1 MPVRLIWWGEE
12 KMWAWPAHISRRP
25 TGTVFVMHLHL
36 CERMPPCS
44 SARFNVCA
52 ELLIP
57 PPCGSED
64 VAGALQSTTTCAPLP
79 FPVNVYRKSIHLAA
93 LSFFFSLQ
101 ALSADPST
109 DMAPSLATFP
119 ISFSECFHRGG
130 VQRLID
136 SIKLQLA

>member
-1 MPVRLIWWGEE
+1 MSSVGPSNSMGGRR
-12 KMWAWPAHISRRP
+12 KKSWPAHIRRRP

-36 CERMPPCS
+36 CERMPLCS

-79 FPVNVYRKSIHLAA
+79 FPVNVNRKSIHLAA
-93 LSFFFSLQ
+93 LSFFFSHKHSQQIPPLTWPPRWLHFPFHSLN
-101 ALSADPST
+101 AST
-109 DMAPSLATFP
+109 AAE
-119 ISFSECFHRGG
+119 FSP
-130 VQRLID
+130 
-136 SIKLQLA
+136 